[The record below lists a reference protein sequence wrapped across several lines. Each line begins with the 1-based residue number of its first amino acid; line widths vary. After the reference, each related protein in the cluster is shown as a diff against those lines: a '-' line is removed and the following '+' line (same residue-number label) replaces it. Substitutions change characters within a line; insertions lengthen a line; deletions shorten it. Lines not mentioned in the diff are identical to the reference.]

1 MTAETTVRQRV
12 AERLRTAIPDSL
24 VEVVDLT
31 GTDNH
36 LEARVVST
44 AFEGKSL
51 VERHK
56 MVYAPLRDWIDDDTV
71 HALAVKAW
79 TPEQHRVV
87 NPANR
92 HIIKE

>member
-1 MTAETTVRQRV
+1 MSGSASIRERV
-12 AERLRTAIPDSL
+12 AERLQSAIPEAQ
-24 VEVVDLT
+24 VEVIDLT
-31 GTDNH
+31 GADDH

-56 MVYAPLRDWIDDDTV
+56 MIYAPLRDWLDDDTV

-79 TPEQHRVV
+79 TPEQYRTLS
-87 NPANR
+87 R
-92 HIIKE
+92 EE